1 MFKKFMSKK
10 RNKKRGFTL
19 IELIIVIAIIAIL
32 AAIAVPA
39 FGKIRQNANESA
51 DLANARTIFSV
62 VSTEIAGE
70 NITLPAFDASKQESK
85 KYYTL
90 QSIGETVQGQ
100 PKPISIIADLSET
113 SVKQYPNYQF
123 IVSLDSN
130 GDIAVGI
137 ASAAPSSGA
146 APANYQFIYGDQ
158 THTPDSNQN
167 QGTGTG
173 Q

>member
-1 MFKKFMSKK
+1 MFNK

-39 FGKIRQNANESA
+39 FGKIRQNANQSA

-62 VSTEIAGE
+62 VSTEIASE
-70 NITLPAFDASKQESK
+70 NITLPTFIGSDKTQVAT
-85 KYYTL
+85 KYYKL
-90 QSIGETVQGQ
+90 EAIGEGTGVN
-100 PKPISIIADLSET
+100 ITSDLSEVQ
-113 SVKQYPNYQF
+113 VKQYPTYQF

-137 ASAAPSSGA
+137 ASDAPTNGA
-146 APANYQFIYGDQ
+146 APASYKFIYGDEDHKPTTQ
-158 THTPDSNQN
+158 STPPVSY
-167 QGTGTG
+167 
-173 Q
+173 